1 MTIPEIT
8 EQLAGWQKALTVLQ
22 SGQQYT
28 VGGIR
33 NGRTL
38 TRADLPEVRNTID
51 WLESKLSKANH
62 GGTGIRVRRS
72 VL

>member
-1 MTIPEIT
+1 MTEAEIIV
-8 EQLAGWQKALTVLQ
+8 QLAGWHNTLSILQ

-38 TRADLPEVRNTID
+38 TRADLPEVRATID
-51 WLESKLSKANH
+51 WLEAKLAKATG
-62 GGTGIRVRRS
+62 GGTGIRMRKAIV
-72 VL
+72 